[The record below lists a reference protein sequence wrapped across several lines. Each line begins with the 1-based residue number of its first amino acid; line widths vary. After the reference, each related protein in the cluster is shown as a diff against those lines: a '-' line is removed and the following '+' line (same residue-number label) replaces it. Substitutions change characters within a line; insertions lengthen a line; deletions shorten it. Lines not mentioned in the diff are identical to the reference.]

1 MYGFRHSIPLS
12 VLILSAA
19 IALPGTSAS
28 AQNYPRKPITMW
40 IGFRPGGSV
49 DTTGRLLATKL
60 EKILGQPVVA
70 VTKAGGGGTV
80 MATQL
85 KSAKPD
91 GYTIGMGASAA
102 YALTPQIN
110 KEIAYKIDDFQHI
123 ATLTQPEDAIVIKAD
138 SKWNS
143 LKDMLDDA
151 KTSGRALS
159 MTYQVAASRLMAM
172 AISEKSGVRF
182 KLVPVNGGAAGIQS
196 VLGGQV
202 DLTWSG
208 SGWSELARAGKLKPL
223 ASMGDKRNQDF
234 PKVPTLEELGYNFA
248 FTDTFMLSAPKGLPP
263 AVLKTLSTAVEKA
276 IKDPEVQAALHKNM
290 HLDVS
295 YRDPAAT
302 VAFLHKQHDAMAPLV
317 AKLK

>member
-1 MYGFRHSIPLS
+1 MYGSRRSIPLALAI
-12 VLILSAA
+12 VTAA
-19 IALPGTSAS
+19 IALPGTNAS
-28 AQNYPRKPITMW
+28 AQDYPRKPITMW

-102 YALTPQIN
+102 YALTPQLN
-110 KEIAYKIDDFQHI
+110 KEITYKIEDFQHI
-123 ATLTQPEDAIVIKAD
+123 ATLTQPEDAIVVEAD

-151 KTSGRALS
+151 KASGRALS

-172 AISEKSGVRF
+172 AISEKSGVQF

-202 DLTWSG
+202 DVTWSG

-234 PKVPTLEELGYNFA
+234 PKVPTLEELGFNFA

-263 AVLKTLSTAVEKA
+263 AVLNTLSAAVEKA

-295 YRDPAAT
+295 YRDPKAT